1 MVGFPTLLRNS
12 SESRFWDGGLGRRE
26 INGRPASER
35 ASNPGRGMDR
45 IGSKWV
51 VFQHSEKP
59 ISRWG
64 SIGVPTVLITNDFA
78 RNTGKHADRHLLA
91 SHLPRPTE
99 MPSFRGSHSP
109 DTCVPRNQ
117 WSVRCFRNG
126 YRHTQDH
133 YHRIWGNR
141 RSFDGHGTFV
151 VLRTTDSELFS
162 NGR

>member
-1 MVGFPTLLRNS
+1 M
-12 SESRFWDGGLGRRE
+12 
-26 INGRPASER
+26 
-35 ASNPGRGMDR
+35 
-45 IGSKWV
+45 
-51 VFQHSEKP
+51 
-59 ISRWG
+59 
-64 SIGVPTVLITNDFA
+64 GVPRSLITNDFA
-78 RNTGKHADRHLLA
+78 RNTGKYADRHLLA

-141 RSFDGHGTFV
+141 RSFVGHGTFV
-151 VLRTTDSELFS
+151 GKLVVQCDLAFAAANRVEINEDRGGRHFHSIVSSSVTRCSWKNCRHIVETSCSFSKLVLLSVC
-162 NGR
+162 